1 MGRAA
6 SPAHDAIIR
15 PHRPPA
21 AAPPSPIHKHTRGPA
36 PQADKMGAHV
46 RLAGPDYDEHLALNP
61 QQEEDPPL
69 FYNKDDPNRDARSV
83 RGCFLDEIYAKPRLE
98 QKLADLYF
106 DGDVPFM
113 RDNVHQLTDAQW
125 RCFFEGYL
133 VEPLPRQ
140 ERKYA
145 VVFYGVSGY
154 TGSLVMEYLKRE
166 CLDDVSV
173 CFAGRTLHKVIAMR
187 DKVLAGTRWASCD
200 CVSCDLKEP
209 FEVEALVSSCRVV
222 CNIAGPFMCDLCVLK
237 YRDAFTPSTRL
248 VYIRR
253 GRGWFSFRF

>member
-1 MGRAA
+1 
-6 SPAHDAIIR
+6 
-15 PHRPPA
+15 
-21 AAPPSPIHKHTRGPA
+21 
-36 PQADKMGAHV
+36 MGAHV
-46 RLAGPDYDEHLALNP
+46 RLAGPDYDEHVALHP
-61 QQEEDPPL
+61 QEEEEPPL
-69 FYNKDDPNRDARSV
+69 FYYKDDPNRDSRSV

-106 DGDVPFM
+106 DGDVPYM
-113 RDNVHQLTDAQW
+113 RDNVHQLSDAQW

-133 VEPLPRQ
+133 VEPLPRA

-173 CFAGRTLHKVIAMR
+173 CFAGRTLSKVIKMR

-222 CNIAGPFMCDLCVLK
+222 CNIAGPFMLTGGERLVEACIHYDTDYCDVSGEIPWSAKLLEFHDVA
-237 YRDAFTPSTRL
+237 RDAGVYIVPSTA
-248 VYIRR
+248 YAGGAISASRR
-253 GRGWFSFRF
+253 VGVSSLC